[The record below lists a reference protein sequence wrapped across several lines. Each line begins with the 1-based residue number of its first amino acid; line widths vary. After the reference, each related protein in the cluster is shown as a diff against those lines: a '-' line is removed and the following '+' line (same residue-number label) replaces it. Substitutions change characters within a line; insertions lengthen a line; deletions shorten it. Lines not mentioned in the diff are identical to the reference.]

1 MGAHMKTTVELSD
14 AILEAAKR
22 HAKARGITLRAVME
36 EGLRAVLDGQPPR
49 RSFTLRDASV
59 GGRGIRP
66 EVREGGWE
74 RIAELVY
81 EGQGG

>member
-1 MGAHMKTTVELSD
+1 MGTHMKTTVELSD

-36 EGLRAVLDGQPPR
+36 EGLRAVLDGHSTKD
-49 RSFTLRDASV
+49 SFKLKDASV
-59 GGRGIRP
+59 DGRGIRP

-74 RIAELVY
+74 RLAELVY